1 MSRRFEDVMAASQRR
16 HGELEAQSQAEAAER
31 ARHNAEARARIEGNI
46 EAARDAKREQTE
58 REQAARRESDEQQLH
73 GLLRAQFRAGNPS
86 GSNEDFER
94 IYPLLRDEHMR
105 RRMAESDAAARLPYS
120 NII

>member
-16 HGELEAQSQAEAAER
+16 RDELEAQSQAEAAER

-58 REQAARRESDEQQLH
+58 REQAARHESDEQQLR
-73 GLLRAQFRAGNPS
+73 GLLRAQLRAGNPS
-86 GSNEDFER
+86 ASNEDFER
-94 IYPLLRDEHMR
+94 IYPQLRDEYMR
-105 RRMAESDAAARLPYS
+105 RRMMESEAAHRSQYA